1 MTEQST
7 MKQSEKINNPGLVL
21 LNTLLAV
28 ICLVC
33 APKPAQAQRYQ
44 LTSGEIYFYSEAPLE
59 DIEATNK
66 QVQSIFDAATGEL
79 AYIVK
84 IKGFQFEK
92 SLMQEH
98 FNENYLESDKYPTA
112 TFEGKIAGFDPE
124 RTGKQQATAKGMLT
138 IHGLSHPVEIP
149 GSITTEGNT
158 LRMNAKFPVK
168 LADYD
173 IEIPKVV
180 FYNIAEVV
188 DVTVNLTYQH
198 E

>member
-1 MTEQST
+1 MMNSHNFT
-7 MKQSEKINNPGLVL
+7 L
-21 LNTLLAV
+21 LNILLSIV
-28 ICLVC
+28 CLLYAMQPVH
-33 APKPAQAQRYQ
+33 AQRYK
-44 LTSGEIYFYSEAPLE
+44 LTSGEISFYSEAPVE

-66 QVQSIFDAATGEL
+66 QIQSIFDAATGEL

-112 TFEGKIAGFDPE
+112 TFEGKITDFSPE
-124 RTGKQQATAKGMLT
+124 QPGKQQVTAKGTLT

-149 GSITTEGNT
+149 GVITKEGNM
-158 LRMNAKFPVK
+158 LKMNAEFPVK

-173 IEIPKVV
+173 IEIPKIV

-198 E
+198 EQ